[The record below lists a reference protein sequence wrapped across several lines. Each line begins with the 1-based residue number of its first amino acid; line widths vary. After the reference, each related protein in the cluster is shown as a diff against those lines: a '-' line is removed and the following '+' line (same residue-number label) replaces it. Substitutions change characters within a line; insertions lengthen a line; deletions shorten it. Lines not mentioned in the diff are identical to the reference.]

1 MLKRLKIEHYKSKFK
16 MNYYILFVS
25 LIHFNSA
32 ALFVV
37 FQLLLTILTGVP
49 GSSKES
55 LCLALVALA
64 KENSKYV
71 KCL

>member
-1 MLKRLKIEHYKSKFK
+1 

-55 LCLALVALA
+55 LCLALVELA

>member
-1 MLKRLKIEHYKSKFK
+1 

-37 FQLLLTILTGVP
+37 FQLFLTILTGVP